1 MTTQPHP
8 EPQEASSLP
17 VVAYEVYVAAHQ
29 RGYCVLDEDD
39 AQLMD
44 DCTNHG
50 AVVTPLTYRDDAQSQ
65 LTAIRA
71 EVERLN
77 SIEPTSRAGA
87 ILGQMKA
94 ELDEARGEVAHL
106 TERLEFYTSEVAT
119 LKAAP
124 VVDVEAVIDAG
135 GAMAN
140 AMFNL
145 AQWEEERLTRSLCE
159 RFKSMQVK
167 WDAARSALRSAIEG
181 TKP

>member
-1 MTTQPHP
+1 MTLKQLA
-8 EPQEASSLP
+8 QEAVEERMAGEEASLP
-17 VVAYEVYVAAHQ
+17 PYIYGREAGPNEKVWTQAAVTALRAERDAARQERDGLRAARIAYANEF
-29 RGYCVLDEDD
+29 
-39 AQLMD
+39 
-44 DCTNHG
+44 
-50 AVVTPLTYRDDAQSQ
+50 PLNADGEPDVGSIHAN
-65 LTAIRA
+65 IRA
-71 EVERLN
+71 
-77 SIEPTSRAGA
+77 
-87 ILGQMKA
+87 
-94 ELDEARGEVAHL
+94 
-106 TERLEFYTSEVAT
+106 

-181 TKP
+181 KTL